1 MKLLPSVY
9 ESIIHASHDAIIV
22 IDAKGKI
29 CLWNKSAEEL
39 FGYTETF
46 MLGKDMHD
54 YITPERY
61 REMAK
66 KALEHYQHSGEG
78 NAIGKLVEIEGL
90 TQSGAEIWIEL
101 GLTSLQLEGKF
112 WSFAIIRDIN
122 EKKQNELTLREAAET
137 DSLTGLTNRRSFQ
150 STLETHISKDLCLAI
165 IDIDFF
171 KQINDKYGHLAGD
184 EALQALSQLIKTE
197 FKEMLCLARL
207 GGEEFGVLIHTSD
220 SSTLFDRCEAF
231 RLKVPQIE
239 LTNPDIKMTVSIG
252 IADGTTKPRTLFSR
266 ADVALYKAKESGRNQ
281 TILSEV

>member
-22 IDAKGKI
+22 INDKGKM
-29 CLWNKSAEEL
+29 CLWNKSSETL

-61 REMAK
+61 REVAK

-78 NAIGKLVEIEGL
+78 DVLGKLVEIEGL
-90 TQSGAEIWIEL
+90 TKSGAETWIEL
-101 GLTSLQLEGKF
+101 GLTSMLLEGEF
-112 WSFAIIRDIN
+112 WAFAIIRDIN
-122 EKKQNELTLREAAET
+122 EKKQNELMLREAAET

-171 KQINDKYGHLAGD
+171 KQINDNYGHLVGD
-184 EALQALSQLIKTE
+184 EALQALSQLLKIE
-197 FKEMLCLARL
+197 FKDMLCVARL
-207 GGEEFGVLIHTSD
+207 GGEEFGVLMLAQD
-220 SSTLFDRCEAF
+220 SGKLFDRCEDF
-231 RLKVPQIE
+231 RLKVPQIQ
-239 LTNPDIKMTVSIG
+239 LKHPDIKMTVSTG
-252 IADGTTKPRTLFSR
+252 IAGGTDKPRTLFSR
-266 ADVALYKAKESGRNQ
+266 ADVALYKAKENGRNQ
-281 TILSEV
+281 TQLAEK